1 MGIDATRYM
10 AVLKVHVLVF
20 EPTSTR
26 VEQDTLV
33 ATSAA
38 LEAPLCVALGGE
50 GAGGFPEP
58 PAEAPLPRKLVI
70 EPTVLSF
77 GSVRPTRFAP

>member
-20 EPTSTR
+20 KPTSAR

-33 ATSAA
+33 ATRAT
-38 LEAPLCVALGGE
+38 LEAPLRVALGGK
-50 GAGGFPEP
+50 GAGGFPETA
-58 PAEAPLPRKLVI
+58 AEAPLPRKLVI
-70 EPTVLSF
+70 EPTVLS
-77 GSVRPTRFAP
+77 